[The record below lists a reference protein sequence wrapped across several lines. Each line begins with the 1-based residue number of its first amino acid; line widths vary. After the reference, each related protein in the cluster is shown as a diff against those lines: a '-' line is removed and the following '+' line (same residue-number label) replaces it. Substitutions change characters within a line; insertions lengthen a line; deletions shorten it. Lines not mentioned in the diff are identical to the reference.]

1 KMVAGNALPLIG
13 GKGDAD
19 WQPSKDLGS
28 YDLLPASLS
37 GEELAFNMN
46 SGAIHG
52 SWRDAAPDRSGSA
65 PPSMEGSLAELDHLI
80 GKHSGNLEAT
90 LRNLSSG
97 AVSSE
102 SELCSDPAYLKYY
115 GCKVNLNPRLPAP
128 LVSRESRRLMNRS
141 SKAGEWRP
149 LYDHSSSDRSLTHR
163 STLSTHKEE
172 PEDDSSSK
180 LDSSSAEDAGCHTDK
195 STSSIGCHS
204 SKLVGL
210 MQENFHRS
218 TGLYN
223 NSSGPSNTNSGDE
236 ESVCCISSSM
246 NSPHDIVKSSDLNG
260 FPTDTPQW
268 PRGPIG
274 SPVRNTLSSNS
285 LAASSPSTSSSSVNN
300 IMGTSQQGNPSTE
313 IKSGGAVRA
322 ILNGVD
328 SSMKNL
334 KINLDTQGS
343 AHVKQQQ
350 QNNVLLQNGSSHGDR
365 TQMIP
370 QGINL
375 PQVPFVNNFS
385 PAHMNLYSGDIQLMP
400 HHGMP
405 TPFYTQNPYYQN
417 SQLPGVLMPPY
428 GIDGHGLPS
437 SFLPPFMTN
446 FAPQLPVM
454 TPSDTPLTPIFSGRL
469 AGFPSTGNIAVG
481 AEFSNPF
488 SIHEQLGV
496 TMPPSVPDPSLIHY
510 FQQPSMYHYGL
521 GNPYDTVR
529 PSSNFV
535 GNFTAPFGSEKVVP
549 GIMHQSGQ
557 KVQFPNTGACSSPTT
572 RKQGSYVGNH
582 PGTSPYISIPM
593 PYPTTPVSH
602 GQPSSGTYPCDRRN
616 GVPGFQSP
624 SKTTGLS
631 HGIQGQRAGEKSDPN
646 PHCSVGE
653 VRSNKAHMVEL
664 SDIKGHIAE
673 YSSDQNGS
681 RFIQQKLENGSTE
694 DKALVFAEILPHAS
708 SLMTDVFGNYV
719 IQKMFE
725 HGDSEQRR
733 DLAKKLAG
741 HVLTLSL
748 QIYGCR
754 VFQKALE
761 AIELD
766 QKIELVRELDGHVL
780 ECVRDQ
786 NGNHVIQKCVECV
799 PVEHIGFVVSA
810 FQGQVASLA
819 MHPYGCRV
827 IQRILEHCSNGSD
840 GLVDEILQSTCILAQ
855 DQYGNYVTQH
865 VLEKG
870 KAHERSQI
878 ISKLARQVVSMSQ
891 NKFASNVIEKCF
903 QHGDVAE
910 RDLLIK
916 KILEQTEGNNYLL
929 VLMKDQFANY
939 VVQKIL
945 ETCNGQQRDALVS
958 RMKGHLQALR
968 KYTYGKHIASRIEH
982 FSGDGAVPPG
992 SQKKA

>member
-1 KMVAGNALPLIG
+1 MVEGSALPLIG
-13 GKGDAD
+13 GAGARD

-28 YDLLPASLS
+28 YDPLPASLS
-37 GEELAFNMN
+37 GEELAFDVN

-52 SWRDAAPDRSGSA
+52 SWRDAAPNRSGSA
-65 PPSMEGSLAELDHLI
+65 PPSMEGSLAELNHLI
-80 GKHSGNLEAT
+80 GKHSGDLEAT

-102 SELCSDPAYLKYY
+102 SEELCSDPAYLKYY
-115 GCKVNLNPRLPAP
+115 GAKVNLNPRLPAP
-128 LVSRESRRLMNRS
+128 HVSRENQRLMNRF
-141 SKAGEWRP
+141 SKAGERRP
-149 LYDHSSSDRSLTHR
+149 LYFDDSSSDRSLTHR

-172 PEDDSSSK
+172 PEDDRSSK
-180 LDSSSAEDAGCHTDK
+180 LDSSSAEDARCRTDQ

-210 MQENFHRS
+210 MQENFPRS
-218 TGLYN
+218 TDLYN
-223 NSSGPSNTNSGDE
+223 NSSGPSNTNSGDG
-236 ESVCCISSSM
+236 ESVCCISSS
-246 NSPHDIVKSSDLNG
+246 DLNG
-260 FPTDTPQW
+260 FPSDTPQQ

-285 LAASSPSTSSSSVNN
+285 LAASSPSTSSSSVNS
-300 IMGTSQQGNPSTE
+300 IMGASQQENPSTE

-334 KINLDTQGS
+334 KIGLDTQGS
-343 AHVKQQQ
+343 AHVKQQR
-350 QNNVLLQNGSSHGDR
+350 QNNVLLQNGPLHGDP

-375 PQVPFVNNFS
+375 PQAPFVNNFS
-385 PAHMNLYSGDIQLMP
+385 HAHMNLYSGDIQLMSQ
-400 HHGMP
+400 HGMP
-405 TPFYTQNPYYQN
+405 TPFYTQSPYYQN

-454 TPSDTPLTPIFSGRL
+454 TPSDTPLTPTFSGRL
-469 AGFPSTGNIAVG
+469 AGFPSTENIAAG
-481 AEFSNPF
+481 TEFSNPF
-488 SIHEQLGV
+488 KIYEQLGV
-496 TMPPSVPDPSLIHY
+496 TMPPSVPDLSLIHY

-521 GNPYDTVR
+521 GNPYDTVS

-535 GNFTAPFGSEKVVP
+535 GNFTAAFGSEKVMP

-557 KVQFPNTGACSSPTT
+557 KFQFPNTGACSSPTT

-593 PYPTTPVSH
+593 PYPTTPVFH

-616 GVPGFQSP
+616 GAPGFQSP

-631 HGIQGQRAGEKSDPN
+631 PGIQEQRAREKSDPN
-646 PHCSVGE
+646 THSFVGE

-681 RFIQQKLENGSTE
+681 RFIQQKLENGTTE

-725 HGDSEQRR
+725 HGESEKRR

-810 FQGQVASLA
+810 FQGQVATLA

-840 GLVDEILQSTCILAQ
+840 GIIDEILQSACILAQ

-903 QHGDVAE
+903 QHGDIAE

-916 KILEQTEGNNYLL
+916 EILEQTEGNNYLL
-929 VLMKDQFANY
+929 VMMKDQFANY
-939 VVQKIL
+939 VVQKVL
-945 ETCNGQQRDALVS
+945 ETCNGQQRDALLS
-958 RMKGHLQALR
+958 RMKSHLQALR
-968 KYTYGKHIASRIEH
+968 KYTYGKHIASRIEQ

-992 SQKKA
+992 SQTKP